1 MSQAISLRHPRR
13 AHLTSLPLLRSTRPL
28 TFSASLVAFIS
39 DPTPSAY
46 IKLERTLDLVAIAM
60 QVQRGTAYLV
70 QIQSARRV
78 MVAILERVERIGVLA
93 VSTHDAQSLR
103 AAAPHIAA
111 AIGCIR
117 LDAFCFANA
126 IVQHKMQLQGAV
138 LAD

>member
-1 MSQAISLRHPRR
+1 MSQAISLRQPRR
-13 AHLTSLPLLRSTRPL
+13 AHLTSLPFLRSTRPL

-60 QVQRGTAYLV
+60 QVQRGTAHLV

-78 MVAILERVERIGVLA
+78 MVAILDRVERIGTLA
-93 VSTHDAQSLR
+93 VSTHDAQTLR
-103 AAAPHIAA
+103 AAAPHIEA
-111 AIGCIR
+111 AIGSIR

-126 IVQHKMQLQGAV
+126 IVQHKTQLQGV
-138 LAD
+138 MLTH

>member
-1 MSQAISLRHPRR
+1 MPLHQPRR
-13 AHLTSLPLLRSTRPL
+13 AQLTSLPFVRSTGHL

-60 QVQRGTAYLV
+60 QVQRSTAYLV
-70 QIQSARRV
+70 HIQSARRV
-78 MVAILERVERIGVLA
+78 MVAILDRVERIGVLA
-93 VSTHDAQSLR
+93 VSTHDAQTLR
-103 AAAPHIAA
+103 AAAPHIGD

-117 LDAFCFANA
+117 LDAYCFANA
-126 IVQHKMQLQGAV
+126 IVQHKMQLQDAA